1 MTRSKKTYE
10 TVIKMM
16 LGSSNP
22 QMKALTTK
30 LAKEFPVLKQH
41 LPEYELEERAKRDAY
56 DPSLI
61 HD

>member
-1 MTRSKKTYE
+1 
-10 TVIKMM
+10 
-16 LGSSNP
+16 
-22 QMKALTTK
+22 MKALTTK